1 MLTRIRHNYSIN
13 VDYVRF
19 GKTEK
24 IETDKDSSPPFTVIL
39 LIFRPGRMVCFT
51 GATLW
56 Y

>member
-13 VDYVRF
+13 VDCVRF

-39 LIFRPGRMVCFT
+39 LILRPGRMVCFT
-51 GATLW
+51 GVTLW